1 MFSLDQEKKA
11 AEFAREFLSRYNS
24 VGFGTLSK
32 REVDLLMIDLLEQ
45 HLPGFSDLPD
55 FDAAR
60 RLKSTKRRVRGLRD
74 EVAYRRSQSDAE
86 LSAGLREEL
95 SRAEIVPANDW
106 QVKVQIE
113 DAVLRN
119 FAEGIIRSDYGL
131 VDTSF
136 NSTILSLTPEKF
148 LFLAFKVLPD
158 DELSELE
165 SVLEEISTEQKA
177 AFSSKAKSN
186 FQTFKDAFI
195 QGAGKE
201 AGKLMISGA
210 FAMLSGGATFF
221 LGTEKPAEAV
231 GKSIGQALK
240 AAWKYFTGKDDK
252 NAATET

>member
-1 MFSLDQEKKA
+1 MFSLDQDDKA
-11 AEFAREFLSRYNS
+11 AEFARRFLSRYTS
-24 VGFGTLSK
+24 VGFGALSK
-32 REVDLLMIDLLEQ
+32 REVDFLIIDLLEQ
-45 HLPGFSDLPD
+45 HLPGFPDLSD
-55 FDAAR
+55 FEAAR
-60 RLKSTKRRVRGLRD
+60 KLRTTKRKVRGLRD
-74 EVAYRRSQSDAE
+74 DVSYRRLGSDAD
-86 LSAGLREEL
+86 LAVALREEL

-119 FAEGIIRSDYGL
+119 FAEGIVRSDYGL

-158 DELSELE
+158 SQFSELE

-177 AFSSKAKSN
+177 AFTSKSKAT

-195 QGAGKE
+195 QGAGEE

-221 LGTEKPAEAV
+221 LGMEKPAEPELFMSV
-231 GKSIGQALK
+231 CG
-240 AAWKYFTGKDDK
+240 
-252 NAATET
+252 